1 MNSCFYCIVIVDCF
15 ISSIIFG
22 FAASGYQQQYVV
34 KPQKSKSGG
43 ILGSNTGKLAA
54 GKSDAKTLFS
64 FKSSLV
70 LITILNMKKRVHKLH
85 GLQSYYH
92 FRKGLFVLGNTCI
105 STCTCKLRFLILL
118 F

>member
-1 MNSCFYCIVIVDCF
+1 MNSCFYCIVDCF

-54 GKSDAKTLFS
+54 GKSDAKTLFL
-64 FKSSLV
+64 FMSSLV
-70 LITILNMKKRVHKLH
+70 LIMNMKNRVHKLH
-85 GLQSYYH
+85 GLQSYYN
-92 FRKGLFVLGNTCI
+92 FRKGLFVSGNTCI
-105 STCTCKLRFLILL
+105 GTCTCKLRFLILL